1 MGALQFPVGIDKTKS
16 LTSRY
21 EVQYEVTKMGVQKF
35 WKFVW
40 ANQSI
45 LLFKWDFFQKLTKGA
60 KSSKVIVE
68 LGVVAPKVRW
78 AIEMSVKHLVEKN
91 PA

>member
-1 MGALQFPVGIDKTKS
+1 
-16 LTSRY
+16 
-21 EVQYEVTKMGVQKF
+21 MGVQKF

-45 LLFKWDFFQKLTKGA
+45 LLFKWNFFQKLTKSA

-68 LGVVAPKVRW
+68 VGVVAPKVRW

-91 PA
+91 PSLKWECFYK